1 MHYLIDG
8 YNLLH
13 ALEAP
18 RAGAGPKGM
27 DSARRRLLDLIH
39 LAHGAKAQTVT
50 VVFDARRLPPGV
62 AAEQHYRGVR
72 VRFAVG
78 YPEAD
83 DLLEHLI
90 DEAASPNRLAIVSDD
105 HRIQRAARRRGCVV
119 TPCDEY
125 MDRLGRLCK
134 ERLRKRPAPEKPDS
148 STDEE
153 TALWR
158 QAFAD
163 LEGSAAM
170 RELFDLPW
178 SDEPEWPPRMR

>member
-1 MHYLIDG
+1 MGRVAEVFMRYLIDG

-18 RAGAGPKGM
+18 GPGTSSKGM

-39 LAHGAKAQTVT
+39 LAHSATAHAVT

-62 AAEQHYRGVR
+62 AAEQNYRGIR

-78 YPEAD
+78 YAEAD

-90 DEAASPNRLAIVSDD
+90 DAAASPNRLAVVSDD

-119 TPCDEY
+119 TPCNEY
-125 MDRLGRLCK
+125 MDRL
-134 ERLRKRPAPEKPDS
+134 
-148 STDEE
+148 
-153 TALWR
+153 
-158 QAFAD
+158 
-163 LEGSAAM
+163 
-170 RELFDLPW
+170 
-178 SDEPEWPPRMR
+178 